1 MVCFFITSIC
11 KCILRLETLALINRI
26 IQLGI
31 CVTHFPCINEKLKTL
46 YLVWIRR
53 FLLSQRRNLNWVIHN
68 KCRLNQLFLTIFFE
82 EEIDNIAF
90 LVTLLILDMML
101 SGKLLGSFII
111 CNLVK
116 VNSCIFLDRI
126 IHGQTLKWLSKINL
140 DTIVRNLGGTADLL
154 CQIAEHGFR
163 KFHHSF
169 IICICLVKL
178 HQCKFWIVTGINT
191 LITEYTANLV
201 DSFKST
207 ND

>member
-1 MVCFFITSIC
+1 M
-11 KCILRLETLALINRI
+11 
-26 IQLGI
+26 
-31 CVTHFPCINEKLKTL
+31 
-46 YLVWIRR
+46 
-53 FLLSQRRNLNWVIHN
+53 IHN

-90 LVTLLILDMML
+90 LVTLLILDMMFG
-101 SGKLLGSFII
+101 SKLLGSFII

-178 HQCKFWIVTGINT
+178 HQCKFRIMTGINT

-201 DSFKST
+201 DSFKSA
-207 ND
+207 NDQSFQIKFQ